1 MGRCSLFVRV
11 TSSQSNTSVANGC
24 LLLTSGRLAD
34 LYGRRRV
41 FFCGAYA
48 YLATTVISGFAKNG
62 IMLFIFR
69 ALQGLSGAV
78 CVPGAIGIVGAT
90 YHCYNKRKAF
100 AFAIVGGMA
109 TTGFLAGILLG
120 GICAQFLTWRWLFF
134 ITAIIT
140 GVMILST
147 HFVVPVEAGED
158 AEKPNIPK
166 KYKEI
171 DWWGQILS
179 VSGLLLLAFSL
190 TYASPSIIWLTTD
203 TQVKRLRDG
212 RPGISSSSLSFR

>member
-90 YHCYNKRKAF
+90 YHSYNKRKAF

-147 HFVVPVEAGED
+147 HFVVPVEAGD
-158 AEKPNIPK
+158 DGEKPNIPR